1 MKTTKKLMLIAG
13 LLGLSGISQ
22 AQFSSTW
29 TLVSD
34 YDFRGYSQSAKDP
47 ALQGSA
53 DYAFGDSGFSV
64 GAWASNVDFEPID
77 GDIELDLY
85 ANYVGKINDTFS
97 WTAGVTRYMY
107 PGSDETDFTL
117 PLGEYFEAYVGFN
130 AGSFSFKQWYSND
143 FYESDESAQYTEV
156 NYTQPIGEK
165 FSLAFHAGYSWGD
178 YWELLG
184 DFLDESES
192 VLDYA
197 VQANFTA
204 GKVTLFAKF
213 TGTDASGLL
222 KVDGDVG
229 NNEPRILV
237 GAMTTFPWGD

>member
-1 MKTTKKLMLIAG
+1 MKSIKSLALVAG
-13 LLGLSGISQ
+13 LLGLSSVSQ

-34 YDFRGYSQSAKDP
+34 YDFRGFSQSAKDP

-64 GAWASNVDFEPID
+64 GAWASNVDFGDQVD

-85 ANYVGKINDTFS
+85 ANYLGKINDTFA
-97 WTAGVTRYMY
+97 WTAGVTYYAY
-107 PGSDETDFTL
+107 PGSDDI
-117 PLGEYFEAYVGFN
+117 GEFPEVYVGLN
-130 AGSFSFKQWYSND
+130 AGNFSFKQWYADSLFD
-143 FYESDESAQYTEV
+143 AGESAQYTEA
-156 NYTQPIGEK
+156 NYTQPIGEN
-165 FSLAFHAGYSWGD
+165 FSLAFHLGYAWGD
-178 YWELLG
+178 AWEDIETT
-184 DFLDESES
+184 DF
-192 VLDYA
+192 A

-204 GKVTLFAKF
+204 GNFTLFAKF
-213 TGTDASGLL
+213 TGTD
-222 KVDGDVG
+222 GDLEIETDEN